1 MAIRDKLTTF
11 LELSGPM
18 CDDCLSSSTAVK
30 PRQTVNRYCRDL
42 ATLGKLTRQN
52 QQCPRCNAWK
62 IVNTMGEGKPSPN
75 PPLVERASNAAK
87 PWYWEGNI
95 QDAIVEYLR
104 EAGWEISRSADTTSR
119 EAGKDIEAKRGS
131 RELWV
136 SVKGW
141 PQKSAN
147 TQAPHWFA
155 AALFDLVLYR
165 TDNPSVDLA
174 IGIPGGFS
182 IYGNLLPRIRWMR
195 EKIPFN
201 VFEVSESG
209 DVSVLHPQ
217 S

>member
-1 MAIRDKLTTF
+1 MVD
-11 LELSGPM
+11 
-18 CDDCLSSSTAVK
+18 
-30 PRQTVNRYCRDL
+30 
-42 ATLGKLTRQN
+42 GKL
-52 QQCPRCNAWK
+52 
-62 IVNTMGEGKPSPN
+62 SPN
-75 PPLVERASNAAK
+75 PSVVERASNAGK

-95 QDAIVEYLR
+95 QDAIVGYLR

-141 PQKSAN
+141 PRKSAN
-147 TQAPHWFA
+147 TQARHWFA

-182 IYGNLLPRIRWMR
+182 TCENLLPRIRWMR
-195 EKIPFN
+195 EKIPFD

-209 DVSVLHPQ
+209 DVSVLHPE